1 MSNAEKARLLANLK
15 SVAEQSAINSQQYN
29 ISDAFESKCHS
40 SQSEQPTI
48 NIFADFKRKYDL
60 QNAPVVPTVQSEP
73 VPPLVLPDA
82 LPTEIYSPKIREQLK
97 KTLKQPQL
105 LVDLDDLLLT
115 SQQQGFRIVNTGLLK
130 AGKSTLYNCLVDA
143 VGEERFKTGT
153 VRTTITSQEHQHGDF
168 IYIDTPGIDHVGAE
182 TQEAIKALKTADIV
196 LFIHNLKSG
205 EFDKSEVAFLQE
217 VSKHWGNNADFIKR
231 TVFVMTHLADVEA
244 QSAAI
249 ISQIDKQVTQ
259 IFGASPLIK
268 SISSMRYRK
277 GLSENKQILI
287 ERSGIPS
294 LVACLHHQANALS
307 ANISQ
312 QRMARLNSLT
322 QAIELDIQ
330 ETMAILQ
337 NKRQEV
343 ATQLS
348 QQKAVLNE
356 GLDKIAKEIEQM
368 LTRYNQI

>member
-1 MSNAEKARLLANLK
+1 MSNAEKARLLANLRG
-15 SVAEQSAINSQQYN
+15 VAEQASTSSQAQN
-29 ISDAFESKCHS
+29 ISDTFQNKYSS
-40 SQSEQPTI
+40 SQLKQPVI
-48 NIFADFKRKYDL
+48 KVFADFKRKY
-60 QNAPVVPTVQSEP
+60 E
-73 VPPLVLPDA
+73 LPDA
-82 LPTEIYSPKIREQLK
+82 PVIAPAKAEPIPVLTLPTMLPKNIYSAKVQEQLK
-97 KTLKQPQL
+97 RTLQKPQL

-312 QRMARLNSLT
+312 QRMARLNSLI